1 MGARDSKLANE
12 LECSDLAPGSDGC
25 DIGKCVARVKGQ
37 FSKSASPSD
46 MWILTF
52 RKGTTSQGRII
63 RSGFMKWWI
72 SPNSRETTP
81 TLALS
86 YEMNVYDKIIGPLSV
101 HHVSPN
107 FVNYLASGSECSFE
121 KLEEMLR
128 NRTDYL
134 IRNIGYMA
142 NFSPGRPS
150 VTKRGHDHFET
161 EDNTE
166 VDYNIAYD
174 WTYDFLI
181 LETFSKTSMSLL
193 DWVLNVYKTRKGKL
207 LSGSFWN
214 IIFQVTAALY
224 TLSLAKLG
232 HNDLHWENIWIDVL
246 PTVETTVY
254 VLDNVVYTLKSKY
267 RVMIYD
273 FDASYVKRLGIN
285 SNVSSADNTFFP
297 NKEAVKF
304 IKSIHINLPT
314 DKKLS
319 AKQSHDIQNIVLTK
333 HIGTDKR
340 NQTKWSSIGRPIN
353 EIVARVA
360 KYAMLDKHSGDIPR
374 TDWYICNPSMFKSN
388 GVLRI

>member
-1 MGARDSKLANE
+1 MGARDSKLTHA
-12 LECSDLAPGSDGC
+12 LECSDLAPASDGC
-25 DIGKCVARVKGQ
+25 DIGKCVMRVKGQ
-37 FSKSASPSD
+37 FSKSASPAD

-52 RKGTTSQGRII
+52 RKGTVSQGRII

-86 YEMNVYDKIIGPLSV
+86 YEMNVYNKIIGPLSA

-107 FVNYLASGSECSFE
+107 FATYLASGSECSFE
-121 KLEEMLR
+121 KLEEMLHE
-128 NRTDYL
+128 RTDYL
-134 IRNIGYMA
+134 IRNLGYMA

-150 VTKRGHDHFET
+150 VTRSGRDHFET
-161 EDNTE
+161 EDNIE
-166 VDYNIAYD
+166 VDYNVAYD

-193 DWVLNVYKTRKGKL
+193 DWLVNVYKTRRGKL

-214 IIFQVTAALY
+214 IIFQVTATLY
-224 TLSLAKLG
+224 ALSLAKLS
-232 HNDLHWENIWIDVL
+232 HNDLHWNNIWIDVL
-246 PTVETTVY
+246 PTVKTTVY
-254 VLDNVVYTLKSKY
+254 VLDNIIYTLKSKY

-273 FDASYVKRLGIN
+273 FDASYVKQLGIN
-285 SNVSSADNTFFP
+285 SNVSKHDNTFFP
-297 NKEAVKF
+297 NKEVVKF
-304 IKSIHINLPT
+304 IASININLPS

-319 AKQSHDIQNIVLTK
+319 DKQSHDIQNIV
-333 HIGTDKR
+333 
-340 NQTKWSSIGRPIN
+340 QTKQLGKDKHGQPKWGRPIN

-360 KYAMLDKHSGDIPR
+360 KYAKLDKHPGDIPR

-388 GVLRI
+388 GMLLVK